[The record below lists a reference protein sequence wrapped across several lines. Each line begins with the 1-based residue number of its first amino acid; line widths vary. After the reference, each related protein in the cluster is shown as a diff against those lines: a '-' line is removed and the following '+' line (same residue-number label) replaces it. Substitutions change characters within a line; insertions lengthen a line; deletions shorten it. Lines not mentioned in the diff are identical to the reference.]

1 MKPTDPMD
9 LPLPSGRMTV
19 TYGLDRKVRVPVW
32 DEAAM
37 RSYAAKIRAAERKR
51 CLDLLDE
58 HARAADVWYVTGLI
72 KGGPK

>member
-9 LPLPSGRMTV
+9 LPPPSGRMVV
-19 TYGLDRKVRVPVW
+19 TYGLDRKVKVPVW
-32 DEAAM
+32 DEAAIRTAM
-37 RSYAAKIRAAERKR
+37 AKARAEERKR

-72 KGGPK
+72 KGDRP